1 MKTIL
6 VILGGILLVGLII
19 FGFTR
24 SGGTSSQ
31 VAGYSAGDPN
41 APKME
46 ISEKNY
52 DFGKISLKDV
62 AKHDFKIKNVGKSPL
77 VITDIMT
84 SCHCT
89 TALLKISGQPDSPEF
104 SMGMSDW
111 KGEIAVGA
119 EATLETIYKP
129 AVMPVNGQVSRVV
142 TLRTNDPTHKEV
154 QLELLANVQ

>member
-6 VILGGILLVGLII
+6 AILGGILLVGLII

-31 VAGYSAGDPN
+31 VAGYNAGDPN
-41 APKME
+41 APKVE
-46 ISEKNY
+46 ILEKTY

-104 SMGMSDW
+104 SMAINGW
-111 KGEIAVGA
+111 KGEIAEGE
-119 EATLETIYKP
+119 EATLEAIYKP

-142 TLRTNDPTHKEV
+142 TFTTNDPANKKV
-154 QLELLANVQ
+154 QIELLANVQ